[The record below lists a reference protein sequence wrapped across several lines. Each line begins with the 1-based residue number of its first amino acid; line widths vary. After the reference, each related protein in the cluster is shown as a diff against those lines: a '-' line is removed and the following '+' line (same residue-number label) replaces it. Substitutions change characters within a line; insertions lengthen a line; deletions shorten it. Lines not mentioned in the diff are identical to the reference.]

1 MRHRTVEESQQ
12 QMTTIEHSGIDQ
24 DQRAVLFGD
33 GTIGSFFAAVADWAT
48 STDHKKIGRLY
59 AGMGML
65 ALIGV
70 AVIGALLGLERTDD
84 AGNILPADSLLQ
96 LFQLHRV
103 GLVFLVAIP
112 LTLGLAV
119 AVVPLQVGSRALAFA
134 RLALTGFYAWFAG
147 AVLMIVALASNGGIG
162 GGNAQMVDLF
172 LAAHGL
178 MILGIA
184 ATAGCI
190 ATTVLT
196 TRAPGMT
203 MRRVP
208 FLTWS
213 ALIQALALLVALP
226 VMLGVVV
233 YLFIDHRNAQL
244 VFGGAEGIGSW
255 IGLFFDQPVTYIY
268 AIPALGLLAEAAPV
282 AFGKRHPMRQIV
294 FAGIALVGI
303 AALSAVTLQVDFATS
318 FDGDGATVVKHLVVL
333 AFFLGVP
340 LLGGVIAL
348 ATALMVAKPDAGAKP
363 SIRPISPLLFGL
375 LATLMLLL
383 GMITGLLED
392 LSDLDLAGTVFAEG
406 SAVLVI
412 YAGALAALGGLVM
425 WAPKLWGMQIPEKK
439 VLPLALLGALATVLA
454 AVPHV
459 IAGFSGQAG
468 GVGTYDGDG
477 ASAALNGIVL
487 VGHALMALTVLGV
500 AGAIATSRGSGDGS
514 TNPWCAHTVE
524 WSTTSPAP
532 ADNFAAMPTVRSAEP
547 ELDQTPEGSPS

>member
-1 MRHRTVEESQQ
+1 
-12 QMTTIEHSGIDQ
+12 
-24 DQRAVLFGD
+24 
-33 GTIGSFFAAVADWAT
+33 
-48 STDHKKIGRLY
+48 
-59 AGMGML
+59 
-65 ALIGV
+65 
-70 AVIGALLGLERTDD
+70 
-84 AGNILPADSLLQ
+84 
-96 LFQLHRV
+96 
-103 GLVFLVAIP
+103 
-112 LTLGLAV
+112 
-119 AVVPLQVGSRALAFA
+119 
-134 RLALTGFYAWFAG
+134 
-147 AVLMIVALASNGGIG
+147 
-162 GGNAQMVDLF
+162 
-172 LAAHGL
+172 
-178 MILGIA
+178 
-184 ATAGCI
+184 
-190 ATTVLT
+190 
-196 TRAPGMT
+196 
-203 MRRVP
+203 
-208 FLTWS
+208 
-213 ALIQALALLVALP
+213 
-226 VMLGVVV
+226 
-233 YLFIDHRNAQL
+233 
-244 VFGGAEGIGSW
+244 
-255 IGLFFDQPVTYIY
+255 
-268 AIPALGLLAEAAPV
+268 
-282 AFGKRHPMRQIV
+282 
-294 FAGIALVGI
+294 
-303 AALSAVTLQVDFATS
+303 
-318 FDGDGATVVKHLVVL
+318 
-333 AFFLGVP
+333 
-340 LLGGVIAL
+340 
-348 ATALMVAKPDAGAKP
+348 
-363 SIRPISPLLFGL
+363 GL